1 MQYLVIFIKGMMMGA
16 ADIIPGIS
24 GGTIA
29 LITGIYEKL
38 LKSINSISWKTIVQ
52 VKKSGLKFVWKKING
67 RFLLTLLSG
76 IITSILLFS
85 WILEWL
91 FKNESVAL
99 WSFFFGILLAS
110 FIFLIKIEIQKKTIS
125 FFSLLIGIFIS
136 YQITKI
142 TPTSI
147 QTVSLW
153 YIFLTGFFG
162 ITAMILPGI
171 SGAYILLLMGVY
183 QTILSNIR
191 QAQQLIFNFNKEVL
205 IDVAQV
211 LGIFF
216 LGIIFGIKFF
226 TKFLTF
232 ILENYRRYT
241 MSFLIGL
248 MIGSLNKIW
257 PWQNIT
263 NKNNSI
269 IDHQMIPVFPQNYNG
284 GDPEMNKA
292 IAFLFLGFIS
302 IFILEKVRSFLEN
315 NDFTK

>member
-1 MQYLVIFIKGMMMGA
+1 MGA
-16 ADIIPGIS
+16 ADLIPGVS

-29 LITGIYEKL
+29 LLTGVYEKL
-38 LKSINSISWKTIVQ
+38 LKSINSISWKIILEIKT
-52 VKKSGLKFVWKKING
+52 SGVKFVWNKING

-76 IITSILLFS
+76 VITSILLFS
-85 WILEWL
+85 WLLEWL
-91 FKNESVAL
+91 FKNESIGL

-125 FFSLLIGIFIS
+125 FFSLIIGIVIS

-142 TPTSI
+142 APSSI

-153 YIFLTGFFG
+153 YIFITGFFG

-183 QTILSNIR
+183 QIILSNIR
-191 QAQQLIFNFNKEVL
+191 NAQQLIFNFNEEVFV
-205 IDVAQV
+205 DVAQV

-216 LGIIFGIKFF
+216 LGIILGIYFF
-226 TKFLTF
+226 TKLLTF
-232 ILENYRRYT
+232 LLDNYRNYV

-257 PWQNIT
+257 PWQNTI
-263 NKNNSI
+263 NESNLIENN
-269 IDHQMIPVFPQNYNG
+269 QMVPVLPHHYSG
-284 GDPEMNKA
+284 DDPELSKA
-292 IAFLFLGFIS
+292 ITFIFLGFTL
-302 IFILEKVRSFLEN
+302 IFILEKIKSF
-315 NDFTK
+315 FKK

>member
-24 GGTIA
+24 GGTVA

-52 VKKSGLKFVWKKING
+52 VKKNGLKFVWKKING

-91 FKNESVAL
+91 FKNESIAL

-125 FFSLLIGIFIS
+125 FFSLLIGIFLS

-142 TPTSI
+142 TPSSI
-147 QTVSLW
+147 QTVSPW
-153 YIFLTGFFG
+153 YIFVTGFFG

-191 QAQQLIFNFNKEVL
+191 QAQQLIFSFNKEVL

-302 IFILEKVRSFLEN
+302 IFILEKVKSFFKN
-315 NDFTK
+315 SDFTK

>member
-24 GGTIA
+24 GGTVA

-52 VKKSGLKFVWKKING
+52 VKKNGLKFVWKKING

-91 FKNESVAL
+91 FKNESIAL

-125 FFSLLIGIFIS
+125 FFSLLIGIFLS

-142 TPTSI
+142 TPSSI
-147 QTVSLW
+147 QTVSPW
-153 YIFLTGFFG
+153 YIFVTGFFG

-191 QAQQLIFNFNKEVL
+191 QAQQLIFNFDKEVL

-263 NKNNSI
+263 MKNNSI

-302 IFILEKVRSFLEN
+302 IFILEKVKSFFEN
-315 NDFTK
+315 SDFTK

>member
-24 GGTIA
+24 GGTVA

-52 VKKSGLKFVWKKING
+52 VKKNGLKFVWKKING

-76 IITSILLFS
+76 IISSILLFS

-91 FKNESVAL
+91 FINESIAL

-125 FFSLLIGIFIS
+125 FFSLLIGIFLS

-142 TPTSI
+142 TPSSI
-147 QTVSLW
+147 QTVSPW
-153 YIFLTGFFG
+153 YIFVTGFFG

-191 QAQQLIFNFNKEVL
+191 QAQQLIFSFNKEVL

-211 LGIFF
+211 LGVFF

-292 IAFLFLGFIS
+292 IVFLFLGFIS
-302 IFILEKVRSFLEN
+302 IFILEKIKSFIEN
-315 NDFTK
+315 SDFAK

>member
-1 MQYLVIFIKGMMMGA
+1 MGA
-16 ADIIPGIS
+16 ADLIPGIS

-29 LITGIYEKL
+29 LITGVYEKL
-38 LKSINSISWKTIVQ
+38 LKSINSISWKIIKEIKT
-52 VKKSGLKFVWKKING
+52 SGIKFVWNKIDG

-76 IITSILLFS
+76 VITSILLFS
-85 WILEWL
+85 WLLEWL
-91 FKNESVAL
+91 FKNESIGI

-125 FFSLLIGIFIS
+125 FFSLLIGIFLS

-142 TPTSI
+142 TPSSI
-147 QTVSLW
+147 QTVSPW
-153 YIFLTGFFG
+153 YIFVTGFFG

-191 QAQQLIFNFNKEVL
+191 QAQQLIFSFNKEVL

-257 PWQNIT
+257 PWQNIIK
-263 NKNNSI
+263 KNNSI

-292 IAFLFLGFIS
+292 ITFLFLGLIS
-302 IFILEKVRSFLEN
+302 IFILEKVKSFFEN
-315 NDFTK
+315 SDFTK

>member
-67 RFLLTLLSG
+67 RFLMTLLSG
-76 IITSILLFS
+76 IVTSILLFS

-205 IDVAQV
+205 IDVTQV

-257 PWQNIT
+257 PWQNIA

>member
-24 GGTIA
+24 GGTVA

-52 VKKSGLKFVWKKING
+52 VKKNGLKFVWKKING

-91 FKNESVAL
+91 FKNESIAL

-125 FFSLLIGIFIS
+125 FFSLLIGIFLS

-142 TPTSI
+142 TPSSI
-147 QTVSLW
+147 QTVSPW
-153 YIFLTGFFG
+153 YIFVTGFFG

-183 QTILSNIR
+183 QTILTNIR
-191 QAQQLIFNFNKEVL
+191 QAQQLIFSFNKEVL
-205 IDVAQV
+205 MDVIQV

-226 TKFLTF
+226 KKFLTF

-263 NKNNSI
+263 KKNNSI

-292 IAFLFLGFIS
+292 IVFLFLGFIS
-302 IFILEKVRSFLEN
+302 IFILEKIKSFIEN
-315 NDFTK
+315 SDFTK

>member
-24 GGTIA
+24 GGTVA

-52 VKKSGLKFVWKKING
+52 VKKNGLKFVWKKING

-91 FKNESVAL
+91 FKNESIAL

-142 TPTSI
+142 APSSI
-147 QTVSLW
+147 QTVSPW
-153 YIFLTGFFG
+153 YIFITGFFG

-183 QTILSNIR
+183 QTILTNIR
-191 QAQQLIFNFNKEVL
+191 QAQQLIFSFNKEVL
-205 IDVAQV
+205 MDVIQV

-263 NKNNSI
+263 KKNNSI

-292 IAFLFLGFIS
+292 IVFLFLGFIS
-302 IFILEKVRSFLEN
+302 IFILEKIKSFIEN
-315 NDFTK
+315 SDFTK

>member
-1 MQYLVIFIKGMMMGA
+1 MQYLVIFVKGMMMGA

-24 GGTIA
+24 GGTVA

-52 VKKSGLKFVWKKING
+52 VKKNGLKFVWEKING

-76 IITSILLFS
+76 IISSILLFS

-91 FKNESVAL
+91 FINESIAL

-125 FFSLLIGIFIS
+125 FFSLLIGIFLS

-142 TPTSI
+142 TPSSI
-147 QTVSLW
+147 QTVSPW
-153 YIFLTGFFG
+153 YIFVTGFFG

-171 SGAYILLLMGVY
+171 SGAYILILMGVY

-191 QAQQLIFNFNKEVL
+191 QAQQLIFSFNKEVL

-292 IAFLFLGFIS
+292 IVFLFLGFIS
-302 IFILEKVRSFLEN
+302 IFILEKIKSFIEN
-315 NDFTK
+315 SDFAK

>member
-24 GGTIA
+24 GGTVA

-52 VKKSGLKFVWKKING
+52 VKKNGLKFVWKKING

-91 FKNESVAL
+91 FKNESIAL

-125 FFSLLIGIFIS
+125 FFSLLIGIFLS

-142 TPTSI
+142 TPSSI
-147 QTVSLW
+147 QTVSPW
-153 YIFLTGFFG
+153 YIFVTGFFG

-191 QAQQLIFNFNKEVL
+191 QAQQLIFSFNKEVL

-226 TKFLTF
+226 AKFLAF

-263 NKNNSI
+263 KKNNSI
-269 IDHQMIPVFPQNYNG
+269 TDHQMIPVFPQNYNG

-302 IFILEKVRSFLEN
+302 IFILEKVKSFFKN
-315 NDFTK
+315 SDFTK

>member
-1 MQYLVIFIKGMMMGA
+1 MMGA

-24 GGTIA
+24 GGTVA

-52 VKKSGLKFVWKKING
+52 VKKNGLKFVWKKING

-91 FKNESVAL
+91 FKNESIAL

-125 FFSLLIGIFIS
+125 FFSLLIGIFLS

-142 TPTSI
+142 TPSSI
-147 QTVSLW
+147 QTVSPW
-153 YIFLTGFFG
+153 YIFVTGFFG

-183 QTILSNIR
+183 QTILTNIR
-191 QAQQLIFNFNKEVL
+191 QAQQLIFSFNKEVL
-205 IDVAQV
+205 MDVIQV

-263 NKNNSI
+263 KKNNSI

-292 IAFLFLGFIS
+292 IVFLFLGFIS
-302 IFILEKVRSFLEN
+302 IFILEKIKSFIEN
-315 NDFTK
+315 SDFTK

>member
-24 GGTIA
+24 GGTVA

-52 VKKSGLKFVWKKING
+52 VKKNGLKFVWKKING

-91 FKNESVAL
+91 FKNESIAL

-125 FFSLLIGIFIS
+125 FFSLLIGIFLS

-142 TPTSI
+142 TPSSI
-147 QTVSLW
+147 QTVSPW
-153 YIFLTGFFG
+153 YIFVTGFFG

-183 QTILSNIR
+183 QTILTNIR
-191 QAQQLIFNFNKEVL
+191 QAQQLIFSFNKEVL
-205 IDVAQV
+205 MDVIQV

-232 ILENYRRYT
+232 IFENYRRYT

-263 NKNNSI
+263 KKNNSI

-302 IFILEKVRSFLEN
+302 IFILEKIKSFIEN
-315 NDFTK
+315 SDFTK

>member
-1 MQYLVIFIKGMMMGA
+1 MQYLVIFIKGLMMGA
-16 ADIIPGIS
+16 ADLIPGVS

-29 LITGIYEKL
+29 LITGVYEKL
-38 LKSINSISWKTIVQ
+38 LKSINSISWKIIVEI
-52 VKKSGLKFVWKKING
+52 KTSGVKFVWNKING

-76 IITSILLFS
+76 VITSILSFS
-85 WILEWL
+85 WLLEWL
-91 FKNESVAL
+91 FKNESIGL

-125 FFSLLIGIFIS
+125 FFSLLIGIFLS

-142 TPTSI
+142 TPSSI
-147 QTVSLW
+147 QTVSPW
-153 YIFLTGFFG
+153 YIFVTGFFG

-183 QTILSNIR
+183 QTILTNIR
-191 QAQQLIFNFNKEVL
+191 QAQQLIFSFNKEVL
-205 IDVAQV
+205 MDVIQV

-263 NKNNSI
+263 KKNNSI

-292 IAFLFLGFIS
+292 IVFLFLGFIS
-302 IFILEKVRSFLEN
+302 IFILEKIKSFIEN
-315 NDFTK
+315 SDFTK

>member
-1 MQYLVIFIKGMMMGA
+1 MQYLVIFVKGMMMGA

-24 GGTIA
+24 GGTVA

-52 VKKSGLKFVWKKING
+52 VKKNGLKFVWKKING

-76 IITSILLFS
+76 IISSILLFS

-91 FKNESVAL
+91 FINESIAL

-125 FFSLLIGIFIS
+125 FFSLLIGIFLS

-142 TPTSI
+142 TPSSI
-147 QTVSLW
+147 QTVSPW
-153 YIFLTGFFG
+153 YIFVTGFFG

-191 QAQQLIFNFNKEVL
+191 QAQQLIFSFNKEVL

-263 NKNNSI
+263 MKNNSI

-302 IFILEKVRSFLEN
+302 IFILEKVKSFFEN
-315 NDFTK
+315 SDFTK

>member
-24 GGTIA
+24 GGTVA

-52 VKKSGLKFVWKKING
+52 VKKNGLKFVWKKING

-91 FKNESVAL
+91 FKNESIAL

-142 TPTSI
+142 APSSI

-153 YIFLTGFFG
+153 YIFISGFFG

-183 QTILSNIR
+183 QIILSNIR
-191 QAQQLIFNFNKEVL
+191 KAQQLIFNFNEEVFL
-205 IDVAQV
+205 DVAQV

-216 LGIIFGIKFF
+216 LGIILGIKFF
-226 TKFLTF
+226 TKLLTF
-232 ILENYRRYT
+232 LLDNYRNYV

-257 PWQNIT
+257 PWQNAI
-263 NKNNSI
+263 NENNLI
-269 IDHQMIPVFPQNYNG
+269 ENNQMVPVLPHHYSG
-284 GDPEMNKA
+284 DDPELSKA
-292 IAFLFLGFIS
+292 ITFLFLGFAS
-302 IFILEKVRSFLEN
+302 IFFLEKIKSF
-315 NDFTK
+315 FKK

>member
-1 MQYLVIFIKGMMMGA
+1 MGA
-16 ADIIPGIS
+16 ADLIPGVS

-29 LITGIYEKL
+29 LITGVYEKL
-38 LKSINSISWKTIVQ
+38 LKSINSISWKIIVEIKTNG
-52 VKKSGLKFVWKKING
+52 VKFVWNKING

-76 IITSILLFS
+76 VITSILLFS
-85 WILEWL
+85 WLLEWL
-91 FKNESVAL
+91 FKNESIGL

-142 TPTSI
+142 APSSI
-147 QTVSLW
+147 QTVPLW
-153 YIFLTGFFG
+153 YIFVTGFFG

-183 QTILSNIR
+183 QIILSNIR
-191 QAQQLIFNFNKEVL
+191 KAQQLIFNFNEEAFV
-205 IDVAQV
+205 DVAQI

-216 LGIIFGIKFF
+216 LGIILGINFF
-226 TKFLTF
+226 TKLLTF
-232 ILENYRRYT
+232 LLDNYRNYV

-257 PWQNIT
+257 PWQNAV
-263 NKNNSI
+263 NKSNLIENN
-269 IDHQMIPVFPQNYNG
+269 QMVPVLPHHYSG
-284 GDPEMNKA
+284 DDPELSKA
-292 IAFLFLGFIS
+292 ITFLFLGFAS
-302 IFILEKVRSFLEN
+302 IFFLEKIKSF
-315 NDFTK
+315 FKK

>member
-24 GGTIA
+24 GGTVA

-52 VKKSGLKFVWKKING
+52 VKKNGLKFVWKKING
-67 RFLLTLLSG
+67 QFLLTLLSG

-91 FKNESVAL
+91 FKNESIAL

-125 FFSLLIGIFIS
+125 FFSLLIGIFLS

-142 TPTSI
+142 TPSSI
-147 QTVSLW
+147 QSVSHW
-153 YIFLTGFFG
+153 YIFVTGFFG

-183 QTILSNIR
+183 HTILTNIR
-191 QAQQLIFNFNKEVL
+191 QAQQLIFSFNKEVL

-292 IAFLFLGFIS
+292 IVFLFLGFIS
-302 IFILEKVRSFLEN
+302 IFILEKIKSFIEN
-315 NDFTK
+315 SDFAK

>member
-1 MQYLVIFIKGMMMGA
+1 
-16 ADIIPGIS
+16 
-24 GGTIA
+24 
-29 LITGIYEKL
+29 
-38 LKSINSISWKTIVQ
+38 
-52 VKKSGLKFVWKKING
+52 
-67 RFLLTLLSG
+67 
-76 IITSILLFS
+76 
-85 WILEWL
+85 
-91 FKNESVAL
+91 
-99 WSFFFGILLAS
+99 
-110 FIFLIKIEIQKKTIS
+110 
-125 FFSLLIGIFIS
+125 
-136 YQITKI
+136 
-142 TPTSI
+142 
-147 QTVSLW
+147 
-153 YIFLTGFFG
+153 
-162 ITAMILPGI
+162 MILPGI

-191 QAQQLIFNFNKEVL
+191 QAQQLIFSFNKEVL

-257 PWQNIT
+257 PWQNIIK
-263 NKNNSI
+263 KNNSI

-292 IAFLFLGFIS
+292 ITFLFLGFIS
-302 IFILEKVRSFLEN
+302 IFILEKVKSFFEN
-315 NDFTK
+315 SDFTK

>member
-110 FIFLIKIEIQKKTIS
+110 FIFLIKIETQKKTIS

>member
-24 GGTIA
+24 GGTVA

-52 VKKSGLKFVWKKING
+52 VKKNGLKFVWKKING
-67 RFLLTLLSG
+67 RFLLTLVSG

-91 FKNESVAL
+91 FKNESIAL

-125 FFSLLIGIFIS
+125 FFSLLIGIFLS

-142 TPTSI
+142 TPSSI
-147 QTVSLW
+147 QTVSPW
-153 YIFLTGFFG
+153 YIFVTGFFG

-183 QTILSNIR
+183 QTILTNIR
-191 QAQQLIFNFNKEVL
+191 QAQQLIFSFNKEVL
-205 IDVAQV
+205 MDVIQV

-263 NKNNSI
+263 KKNNSI

-292 IAFLFLGFIS
+292 IVFLFLGFIS
-302 IFILEKVRSFLEN
+302 IFILEKIKSFIEN
-315 NDFTK
+315 SDFTK

>member
-24 GGTIA
+24 GGTVA

-52 VKKSGLKFVWKKING
+52 VKKNGLKFVWKKING

-91 FKNESVAL
+91 FKNESIAL

-125 FFSLLIGIFIS
+125 FFSLLIGIFLS

-142 TPTSI
+142 TPSSI
-147 QTVSLW
+147 QTVSPW
-153 YIFLTGFFG
+153 YIFVTGFFG

-183 QTILSNIR
+183 QTILTNIR
-191 QAQQLIFNFNKEVL
+191 QAQQLIFSFNKEVL
-205 IDVAQV
+205 MDVVQV

-292 IAFLFLGFIS
+292 IVFLFLGFIS
-302 IFILEKVRSFLEN
+302 IFILEKIKSFIEN
-315 NDFTK
+315 SDFAK

>member
-24 GGTIA
+24 GGTVA

-52 VKKSGLKFVWKKING
+52 VKKNGLKFVWKKING

-91 FKNESVAL
+91 FKNESIAL

-125 FFSLLIGIFIS
+125 FFSLLIGIFLS

-142 TPTSI
+142 TPSSI
-147 QTVSLW
+147 QSVSHW
-153 YIFLTGFFG
+153 YIFVTGFFG

-183 QTILSNIR
+183 HTILTNIR
-191 QAQQLIFNFNKEVL
+191 QAQQLIFSFNKEVL

-302 IFILEKVRSFLEN
+302 IFILEKVKSFFEN
-315 NDFTK
+315 SDFTK

>member
-24 GGTIA
+24 GGTVA

-52 VKKSGLKFVWKKING
+52 VKKNGLKFVWKKING

-76 IITSILLFS
+76 IISSILLFS

-91 FKNESVAL
+91 FINESIAL

-125 FFSLLIGIFIS
+125 FFSLLIGIFLS

-142 TPTSI
+142 TPSSI
-147 QTVSLW
+147 QSVSHW
-153 YIFLTGFFG
+153 YIFVTGFFG

-183 QTILSNIR
+183 HTILTNIR
-191 QAQQLIFNFNKEVL
+191 QAQQLIFSFNKEVL

-302 IFILEKVRSFLEN
+302 IFILEKVKSFFKN
-315 NDFTK
+315 SDFTK

>member
-24 GGTIA
+24 GGTVA

-52 VKKSGLKFVWKKING
+52 VKKNGLKFVWKKING

-85 WILEWL
+85 WILEGL
-91 FKNESVAL
+91 FKNESIAL

-125 FFSLLIGIFIS
+125 FFSLLIGIFLS

-142 TPTSI
+142 TPSSI
-147 QTVSLW
+147 QTVSPW
-153 YIFLTGFFG
+153 YIFVTGFFG

-191 QAQQLIFNFNKEVL
+191 QAQQLIFNFDKEVL

-257 PWQNIT
+257 PWQNIIE
-263 NKNNSI
+263 KNNSI
-269 IDHQMIPVFPQNYNG
+269 IDHQMIPVFPHNYNG

-302 IFILEKVRSFLEN
+302 IFILEKVKSFFEN
-315 NDFTK
+315 SDFTK

>member
-24 GGTIA
+24 GGTVA

-52 VKKSGLKFVWKKING
+52 VKKNGLKFVWKKING

-91 FKNESVAL
+91 FKNESIAL

-125 FFSLLIGIFIS
+125 FFSLLIGIFLS

-142 TPTSI
+142 TPSSI
-147 QTVSLW
+147 QTVSPW
-153 YIFLTGFFG
+153 YIFVTGFFG

-183 QTILSNIR
+183 QTILTNIR
-191 QAQQLIFNFNKEVL
+191 QAQQLIFSFNKEVL
-205 IDVAQV
+205 MDVVQV

-263 NKNNSI
+263 KKNNSI

-292 IAFLFLGFIS
+292 IVFLFLGFIS
-302 IFILEKVRSFLEN
+302 IFILEKIKSFIEN
-315 NDFTK
+315 SDFTK

>member
-24 GGTIA
+24 GGTVA

-52 VKKSGLKFVWKKING
+52 VKKNGLKFVWKKING

-91 FKNESVAL
+91 FKNESIAL

-125 FFSLLIGIFIS
+125 FFSLLIGIFLS

-142 TPTSI
+142 TPSSI
-147 QTVSLW
+147 QTVSPW
-153 YIFLTGFFG
+153 YIFVTGFFG

-191 QAQQLIFNFNKEVL
+191 QAQQLIFSFNKEVL

-257 PWQNIT
+257 PWQNIIE
-263 NKNNSI
+263 KNNSI

-292 IAFLFLGFIS
+292 ITFLFLGLIS
-302 IFILEKVRSFLEN
+302 IFILEKVKSFFEN
-315 NDFTK
+315 SDFTK

>member
-24 GGTIA
+24 GGTVA

-52 VKKSGLKFVWKKING
+52 VKKNGLKFVWKKING

-91 FKNESVAL
+91 FKNESIAL

-125 FFSLLIGIFIS
+125 FFSLLIGIFLS

-142 TPTSI
+142 TPSSI
-147 QTVSLW
+147 QTVSPW
-153 YIFLTGFFG
+153 YIFVTGFFG

-183 QTILSNIR
+183 QTILTNIR
-191 QAQQLIFNFNKEVL
+191 QAQQLIFSFNKEVL
-205 IDVAQV
+205 MDVIQV

-263 NKNNSI
+263 KKNNSI

-292 IAFLFLGFIS
+292 IVFLFLGFIS
-302 IFILEKVRSFLEN
+302 IFILEKIKSFIEN
-315 NDFTK
+315 SDFTK